1 MDFKIINLFSRIFA
15 KKRSKIMN
23 RLKELTKVVG
33 EYIDTL
39 EFPEEPAGLYD
50 PMRYSLDGGGKRL
63 RPVLTVA
70 ACNIFSDNPQC
81 ALPTAAAVE
90 VFHNFTLQHDDIM
103 DNADVRRG
111 KPSVYKKWGENTALL
126 SGDAMMIYS
135 YHLLQQTATE
145 YLPAV
150 FGCFN
155 HMALTVCEGQ
165 QLDMDFER
173 RDNVTIEEYMTMIDK
188 KTAALLAGATII
200 GAIQGGADNQN
211 LRKLFLFA
219 TELGLAFQLQDD
231 LLDSYGTEAQLG
243 KRIGGDILEG
253 KKTFLTITALRNAD
267 EQTRKELTTL
277 LRNSDVEPSE
287 KIASVLAIYNS
298 LGVKEQTEAEIE
310 HHFDRAISELT
321 SLAVDE
327 ERIEPMLEL
336 ARSLMNRN
344 R

>member
-1 MDFKIINLFSRIFA
+1 
-15 KKRSKIMN
+15 MN
-23 RLKELTKVVG
+23 TLKELTKAVA

-39 EFPEEPAGLYD
+39 EFPEEPAGLYE
-50 PMRYSLDGGGKRL
+50 PMRYSLEGGGKRL
-63 RPVLTVA
+63 RPMLTVA
-70 ACNIFSDNPQC
+70 ACNIFSDNPRS

-111 KPSVYKKWGENTALL
+111 KPSVFKKWGENTALL
-126 SGDAMMIYS
+126 SGDAMMIFS

-155 HMALTVCEGQ
+155 HMALTVSEGQ
-165 QLDMDFER
+165 QLDMDFEEL
-173 RDNVTIEEYMTMIDK
+173 DSVSIEEYMTMIDK

-211 LRKLFLFA
+211 LRKLFVFA

-253 KKTFLTITALRNAD
+253 KKTFLTITALGQAD
-267 EQTRKELTTL
+267 ERTRKELTAL
-277 LRNSDVEPSE
+277 LRNGDIEPQE
-287 KIASVLAIYNS
+287 KIAKVLAIYDS
-298 LGVKEQTEAEIE
+298 LGVKEKTEEEIDI
-310 HHFDRAISELT
+310 HFSKAIASLSSLT
-321 SLAVDE
+321 VAP
-327 ERIEPMLEL
+327 ERMEPILEL

>member
-1 MDFKIINLFSRIFA
+1 
-15 KKRSKIMN
+15 MN
-23 RLKELTKVVG
+23 TLKELTKAVA

-39 EFPEEPAGLYD
+39 EFPEEPAGLYE
-50 PMRYSLDGGGKRL
+50 PMRYSLEGGGKRL
-63 RPVLTVA
+63 RPMLTVA
-70 ACNIFSDNPQC
+70 ACNIFSDNPRS

-111 KPSVYKKWGENTALL
+111 KPSVFKKWGENTALL
-126 SGDAMMIYS
+126 SGDAMMIFS

-165 QLDMDFER
+165 QLDMDFEE
-173 RDNVTIEEYMTMIDK
+173 RDSVSIEEYMTMIDK

-211 LRKLFLFA
+211 LRKLFVFA

-253 KKTFLTITALRNAD
+253 KHTCLMLNAMSRATEEDRDVLRTTYLD
-267 EQTRKELTTL
+267 ETL
-277 LRNSDVEPSE
+277 SDDE
-287 KIASVLAIYNS
+287 KIERVKAVYDKYDIPRVINQQIS
-298 LGVKEQTEAEIE
+298 LRFERALSILDSLEISAERTE
-310 HHFDRAISELT
+310 HLRAF
-321 SLAVDE
+321 AQN
-327 ERIEPMLEL
+327 
-336 ARSLMNRN
+336 LMGRKK
-344 R
+344 

>member
-1 MDFKIINLFSRIFA
+1 MSFTFTQLLDKVNAHIETLDYAHEPMNLYEPV
-15 KKRSKIMN
+15 K
-23 RLKELTKVVG
+23 
-33 EYIDTL
+33 YIL
-39 EFPEEPAGLYD
+39 
-50 PMRYSLDGGGKRL
+50 SLGGKRI
-63 RPVLTVA
+63 RPAMMLMAYNMYRDDVEKIL
-70 ACNIFSDNPQC
+70 DP
-81 ALPTAAAVE
+81 ALALE
-90 VFHNFTLQHDDIM
+90 IYHNFTLLHDDLM

-111 KPSVYKKWGENTALL
+111 KPSVFKKWGENTALL
-126 SGDAMMIYS
+126 SGDAMMIFS

-145 YLPAV
+145 HLPAV

-165 QLDMDFER
+165 QLDMDFEER
-173 RDNVTIEEYMTMIDK
+173 EAVSVEEYMTMIDK

-211 LRKLFLFA
+211 LRRLFLFA

-243 KRIGGDILEG
+243 KRIGGDIIEG
-253 KKTFLTITALRNAD
+253 KKTFLTITAQGRAD
-267 EQTRKELTTL
+267 EHTRKELIEL
-277 LRNSDVEPSE
+277 LHNNTIDPKE
-287 KIASVLAIYNS
+287 KIARVLAIYDS
-298 LGVKEQTEAEIE
+298 LGVKEKTEEEIDI
-310 HHFDRAISELT
+310 HFSKAIASLSSLT
-321 SLAVDE
+321 VAP